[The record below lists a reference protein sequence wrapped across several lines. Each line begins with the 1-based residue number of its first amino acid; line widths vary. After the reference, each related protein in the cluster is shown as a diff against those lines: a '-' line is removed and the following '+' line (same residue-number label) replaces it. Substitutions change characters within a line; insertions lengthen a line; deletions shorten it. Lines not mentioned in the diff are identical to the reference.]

1 MSIYRIDMSSN
12 EDREYEEGAAGT
24 KTDRKKDSTK
34 EYDESMAH
42 WKSVDSCNSSMVW
55 YFHWLKYTIQR

>member
-1 MSIYRIDMSSN
+1 LSVYRIDMSSN

-42 WKSVDSCNSSMVW
+42 
-55 YFHWLKYTIQR
+55 